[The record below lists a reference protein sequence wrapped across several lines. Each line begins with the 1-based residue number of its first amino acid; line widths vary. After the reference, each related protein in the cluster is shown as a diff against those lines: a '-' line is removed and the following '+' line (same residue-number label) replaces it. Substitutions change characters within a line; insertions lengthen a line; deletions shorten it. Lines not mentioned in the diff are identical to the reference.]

1 MPALIMKRWSRIENF
16 FGSNFKLAPN
26 MPIFKIFGT
35 KLKKLNNLPLGKEKN
50 LQALVED
57 NLIEVLDLL
66 FLATEYTTTFGGR
79 IDTLAVD
86 TNRSPV
92 IIEYKRNRN
101 DNVINQSL
109 SYLKWL
115 KSQKPGFFEK
125 LMIDKLGKD
134 KAEKIKLDWHNPRV
148 ICVAENYS
156 KFDIDTAEVVPLR
169 IELMRYRY
177 YEDGIFALEPVNVPE
192 TVATHTPM
200 AVATG
205 DTKSS
210 QASDTCN
217 SLDNLLAKATDETK
231 ALFAELRERIVA
243 IDDSV
248 TENPTGSYVGYRM
261 GNNFAEIHIGKNQL
275 KIHLRPIDFLDPKGL
290 VEKIPDGYNWTMD
303 RRVYLKSSSELEY
316 VVGLIEQSYKNVI

>member
-1 MPALIMKRWSRIENF
+1 
-16 FGSNFKLAPN
+16 
-26 MPIFKIFGT
+26 MPIFKISGT
-35 KLKKLNNLPLGKEKN
+35 KLKKLNSLPLDKEKN
-50 LQALVED
+50 LQALVEA
-57 NLIEVLDLL
+57 NLIEVLELL

-86 TNRSPV
+86 TNGSPV
-92 IIEYKRNRN
+92 IIEYKRNKN

-125 LMIDKLGKD
+125 LMLDKLGKE

-169 IELMRYRY
+169 IELMKYRY

-192 TVATHTPM
+192 TVSITQ
-200 AVATG
+200 AVAASAIG
-205 DTKSS
+205 DTKS
-210 QASDTCN
+210 TTGTGN
-217 SLDNLLAKATDETK
+217 TLDGLLARAAEGTK
-231 ALFAELRERIVA
+231 TLFSELRERIVA

-261 GNNFAEIHIGKNQL
+261 GNNFAEIHIGRNQL
-275 KIHLRPIDFLDPKGL
+275 KIHLRPIDFVDPKGL

-303 RRVYLKSSSELEY
+303 RRVYLKSASELEY

>member
-1 MPALIMKRWSRIENF
+1 
-16 FGSNFKLAPN
+16 
-26 MPIFKIFGT
+26 MPIFKISGT
-35 KLKKLNNLPLGKEKN
+35 KLKKLNSLQLDKEKN
-50 LQALVED
+50 LQALLEV
-57 NLIEVLDLL
+57 NLTEVLDLL
-66 FLATEYTTTFGGR
+66 FLASEYTTTFGGR

-86 TNRSPV
+86 TNGSPV
-92 IIEYKRNRN
+92 IIEYKRNKN

-134 KAEKIKLDWHNPRV
+134 KADKIKLDWNNPRV

-169 IELMRYRY
+169 IELMKYRY

-192 TVATHTPM
+192 TAATTQSIT
-200 AVATG
+200 AAATG
-205 DTKSS
+205 NTKSS
-210 QASDTCN
+210 SEAVN
-217 SLDNLLAKATDETK
+217 SVDDLLSKATDDTK

-243 IDDSV
+243 MDDSI
-248 TENPTGSYVGYRM
+248 TENPRSYYVGYRM
-261 GNNFAEIHIGKNQL
+261 GNNFADVHIGKSQL
-275 KIHLRPIDFLDPKGL
+275 KIHLRPIDYVDARKM

-303 RRVYLKSSSELEY
+303 RRVYLKSASDLDY

>member
-1 MPALIMKRWSRIENF
+1 
-16 FGSNFKLAPN
+16 
-26 MPIFKIFGT
+26 MPIFKISGT
-35 KLKKLNNLPLGKEKN
+35 KLKKLNSLPLDKEKN
-50 LQALVED
+50 LQALVEG

-86 TNRSPV
+86 TNGSPV
-92 IIEYKRNRN
+92 IIEYKRNKN

-134 KAEKIKLDWHNPRV
+134 KADKIKLDWHNPRV
-148 ICVAENYS
+148 ICVAESYS

-169 IELMRYRY
+169 IELMKYRY
-177 YEDGIFALEPVNVPE
+177 SEDIIFALEPVNVPE
-192 TVATHTPM
+192 TAATAHAPM
-200 AVATG
+200 AVAT
-205 DTKSS
+205 
-210 QASDTCN
+210 SDPKAAQLTNTEN
-217 SLDNLLAKATDETK
+217 SLENLLAKAADDMK

-248 TENPTGSYVGYRM
+248 TENPTGTYVGYRM
-261 GNNFAEIHIGKNQL
+261 GNNFAEVHIGKNQL
-275 KIHLRPIDFLDPKGL
+275 KIHLRPIDYVDPKGM
-290 VEKIPDGYNWTMD
+290 VDKIPDGYNWTMD
-303 RRVYLKSSSELEY
+303 RRVYLKSTSELEY
-316 VVGLIEQSYKNVI
+316 VVGLIEQSYKNVIEPKQPDFFK

>member
-1 MPALIMKRWSRIENF
+1 
-16 FGSNFKLAPN
+16 
-26 MPIFKIFGT
+26 MPIFKISGT
-35 KLKKLNNLPLGKEKN
+35 KLKKLNSLPLDKEKN
-50 LQALVED
+50 LQALVEA

-86 TNRSPV
+86 TNGSPV
-92 IIEYKRNRN
+92 IIEYKRNKN

-125 LMIDKLGKD
+125 LMLDKLGKERAD
-134 KAEKIKLDWHNPRV
+134 KIKLDWHNPRV

-169 IELMRYRY
+169 IELMKYRY

-192 TVATHTPM
+192 TAATIQAAT
-200 AVATG
+200 AVAIG
-205 DTKSS
+205 DSISS
-210 QASDTCN
+210 NGTDTVN
-217 SLDNLLAKATDETK
+217 GNTLDNLLAKAADDTK
-231 ALFAELRERIVA
+231 ALFSELRERIVA
-243 IDDSV
+243 IDDSI

-275 KIHLRPIDFLDPKGL
+275 KIHLRPIDFVDPKGL

-303 RRVYLKSSSELEY
+303 LRVYLKTVQDLDY
-316 VVGLIEQSYKNVI
+316 VMGLIEQSYKNVI

>member
-1 MPALIMKRWSRIENF
+1 
-16 FGSNFKLAPN
+16 
-26 MPIFKIFGT
+26 MPIFKISGT
-35 KLKKLNNLPLGKEKN
+35 KLKKLNSLLLDKEKN
-50 LQALVED
+50 LQALVEA

-66 FLATEYTTTFGGR
+66 FLASEYTTTFGGR

-86 TNRSPV
+86 TNGSPV
-92 IIEYKRNRN
+92 IIEYKRNKN

-134 KAEKIKLDWHNPRV
+134 KADKIKLDWQNPRV

-169 IELMRYRY
+169 IELMKYRY

-192 TVATHTPM
+192 MATTHA
-200 AVATG
+200 AVAAPTG
-205 DTKSS
+205 DAKPS
-210 QASDTCN
+210 QDTDTGN
-217 SLDNLLAKATDETK
+217 SLDNLLTKASNDVR
-231 ALFAELRERIVA
+231 ALFADLRERIVA
-243 IDDSV
+243 IDDSI
-248 TENPTGSYVGYRM
+248 TENPTAYYVGYRM
-261 GNNFAEIHIGKNQL
+261 ANNFAEIHIGKNQL
-275 KIHLRPIDFLDPKGL
+275 KIHLRPIDFVDPKAM
-290 VEKIPDGYNWTMD
+290 VDKIPDGYNWTMD
-303 RRVYLKSSSELEY
+303 RRVYLKSPSELEY

>member
-1 MPALIMKRWSRIENF
+1 
-16 FGSNFKLAPN
+16 
-26 MPIFKIFGT
+26 MPIFKICGT
-35 KLKKLNNLPLGKEKN
+35 KLKKLSSLPLDKEKN
-50 LQALVED
+50 LQALVEA
-57 NLIEVLDLL
+57 NLIEVLGLL
-66 FLATEYTTTFGGR
+66 FLATEYITTFGGR

-86 TNRSPV
+86 TNGSPV
-92 IIEYKRNRN
+92 IIEYKRNKN

-169 IELMRYRY
+169 IELMKYRY

-192 TVATHTPM
+192 TVAVSQVPLAAAIRGSKPSQVT
-200 AVATG
+200 
-205 DTKSS
+205 DTS
-210 QASDTCN
+210 N
-217 SLDNLLAKATDETK
+217 SLDNLLAKAAVDTK

-243 IDDSV
+243 IDDSI
-248 TENPTGSYVGYRM
+248 TENPTTLYVGYRM
-261 GNNFAEIHIGKNQL
+261 GNNFAEVHIGKNQL
-275 KIHLRPIDFLDPKGL
+275 KIHLRPIDFVDPKGM
-290 VEKIPDGYNWTMD
+290 VDKIPDGYNWTMD
-303 RRVYLKSSSELEY
+303 RRVYLKTAADLDY
-316 VVGLIEQSYKNVI
+316 VMGLIEQSYKNVI

>member
-1 MPALIMKRWSRIENF
+1 
-16 FGSNFKLAPN
+16 
-26 MPIFKIFGT
+26 MPIFKNSGT
-35 KLKKLNNLPLGKEKN
+35 KLKKLNSLPLDKEKN
-50 LQALVED
+50 LQALVET

-86 TNRSPV
+86 TNGSPV
-92 IIEYKRNRN
+92 IIEYKRNKN

-115 KSQKPGFFEK
+115 KSQKSGFFEK
-125 LMIDKLGKD
+125 LMSDKLGKD
-134 KAEKIKLDWHNPRV
+134 KADKIKLDWNNPRV

-169 IELMRYRY
+169 IELMKYRY

-192 TVATHTPM
+192 SVSSNQTSVNTVADKGKITTN
-200 AVATG
+200 
-205 DTKSS
+205 
-210 QASDTCN
+210 N
-217 SLDNLLAKATDETK
+217 SLASLLAKASEGTK
-231 ALFAELRERIVA
+231 TLFGALRERIIA
-243 IDDSV
+243 IDDSI

-261 GNNFAEIHIGKNQL
+261 GNNFAEIHIGRNQL
-275 KIHLRPIDFLDPKGL
+275 KIHLRPIDFDDSKGL

-303 RRVYLKSSSELEY
+303 RRVYLKYESELDY
-316 VVGLIEQSYKNVI
+316 VLGLIEQSYNNVI

>member
-1 MPALIMKRWSRIENF
+1 
-16 FGSNFKLAPN
+16 
-26 MPIFKIFGT
+26 MPIFKNSGT
-35 KLKKLNNLPLGKEKN
+35 KLKKLNSLPLDKEKN
-50 LQALVED
+50 LQALVET

-86 TNRSPV
+86 TNGSPV
-92 IIEYKRNRN
+92 IIEYKRNKN

-115 KSQKPGFFEK
+115 KSQKSGFFEK
-125 LMIDKLGKD
+125 LMSDKLGKD
-134 KAEKIKLDWHNPRV
+134 KADKIKLDWNNPRV

-169 IELMRYRY
+169 IELMKYRY

-192 TVATHTPM
+192 SVSSNQTSVNTVADKGKITTN
-200 AVATG
+200 
-205 DTKSS
+205 
-210 QASDTCN
+210 N
-217 SLDNLLAKATDETK
+217 SLASLLAKASEGTK
-231 ALFAELRERIVA
+231 TLFGALRERIIA
-243 IDDSV
+243 IDDSI

-275 KIHLRPIDFLDPKGL
+275 KIHLRPIDFDDSKGL

-303 RRVYLKSSSELEY
+303 RRVYLKSESELDY
-316 VVGLIEQSYKNVI
+316 VLGLIEQSYNNVI

>member
-1 MPALIMKRWSRIENF
+1 
-16 FGSNFKLAPN
+16 
-26 MPIFKIFGT
+26 MPIFKISGA
-35 KLKKLNNLPLGKEKN
+35 KLKKLNSLPLDKEKN
-50 LQALVED
+50 LQALVEA

-86 TNRSPV
+86 THGSPV
-92 IIEYKRNRN
+92 IIEYKRNKN

-115 KSQKPGFFEK
+115 KTQKSGFFEK
-125 LMIDKLGKD
+125 LMIDKLGQD
-134 KAEKIKLDWHNPRV
+134 IADKIKLDWHNPRV
-148 ICVAENYS
+148 ICIAESYS
-156 KFDIDTAEVVPLR
+156 KFDIDTVEVVPLR

-192 TVATHTPM
+192 AVSSTPSATTF
-200 AVATG
+200 AIG
-205 DTKSS
+205 GTKSTNG
-210 QASDTCN
+210 AGTA
-217 SLDNLLAKATDETK
+217 LDALLSKAADDTK

-261 GNNFAEIHIGKNQL
+261 GNNFAEIHIGQKQL
-275 KIHLRPIDFLDPKGL
+275 KIHLRPIAYTDPREL
-290 VEKIPDGYNWTMD
+290 VEKIPDGYNWTMN
-303 RRVYLKSSSELEY
+303 RRVYLKSLNDLEY
-316 VVGLIEQSYKNVI
+316 VVSLIEQSYKNVI

>member
-1 MPALIMKRWSRIENF
+1 
-16 FGSNFKLAPN
+16 
-26 MPIFKIFGT
+26 MPIFKISGR
-35 KLKKLNNLPLGKEKN
+35 KLNKLSSLPLDKEKN

-57 NLIEVLDLL
+57 NLTEVLELL
-66 FLATEYTTTFGGR
+66 FLATEYPTTFGGR

-86 TNRSPV
+86 TNGSPV
-92 IIEYKRNRN
+92 IIEYKRNKN

-134 KAEKIKLDWHNPRV
+134 KADKIKLDWHNPRG

-169 IELMRYRY
+169 IELMKYRY

-192 TVATHTPM
+192 TPTAVHTASASINGDSK
-200 AVATG
+200 AVV
-205 DTKSS
+205 SS
-210 QASDTCN
+210 GNT
-217 SLDNLLAKATDETK
+217 LDALLAKSSNETK
-231 ALFAELRERIVA
+231 TLFSELRERIVA

-261 GNNFAEIHIGKNQL
+261 GNNFAEVHIGKNQL
-275 KIHLRPIDFLDPKGL
+275 KIHLRPMDFVDPKSM
-290 VEKIPDGYNWTMD
+290 VDKIPDGYNWTMD
-303 RRVYLKSSSELEY
+303 RRVYLKSASELDY
-316 VVGLIEQSYKNVI
+316 VFGLIEQSYKNVL